1 MAIIRWNQLQDI
13 NKFFD
18 ELSALTHN
26 GRDLA
31 TDVYEENGNIVV
43 EMHVAGIEPD
53 KVDINVEGDNLRV
66 TGSREEEYETED
78 RNYYRKEIRHGSFER
93 LIRLPAPVAAEQTR
107 AEVDNGVLKILLPK
121 QVKAQPR
128 KVKVESKVRQKKTKK
143 ETV

>member
-1 MAIIRWNQLQDI
+1 MAIIRWNQFQDI

-18 ELSALTHN
+18 ELSALSSN

-31 TDVYEENGNIVV
+31 ADVYEENGNVIV
-43 EMHVAGIEPD
+43 EMHVAGINPD

-78 RNYYRKEIRHGSFER
+78 RNYYRKEIHHGSFER
-93 LIRLPAPVAAEQTR
+93 LIRLPAPVLAEQTR
-107 AEVDNGVLKILLPK
+107 AEIDNGVLKITLPK

-128 KVKVESKVRQKKTKK
+128 RVKVESKTRQKRTKRQT
-143 ETV
+143 E